1 MSDERPV
8 LERADDPGAE
18 DEPLEEV
25 RRRRRPTGE
34 PPPLPKAERW
44 RGYRWGLVVA
54 VAVVAPLLLLA
65 YTESAVIASWD
76 QTLARAA
83 ADARIDL
90 SVASAKAIALLGD
103 VWLLRVLR
111 WGTIAALVVLRR
123 FRHLIVFVGVVVA
136 VEGATAAMNFAIT
149 RPRPMVE
156 ILAPWSGFSHP
167 SAPVAGLAVTLLGM
181 TRTLAPSGPARI
193 RTTQFAVAAVVL
205 LALARVHLG
214 VDHVSDVVVGGAM
227 GIGAVLVTFRLIA
240 PSSLYPLRMPSGR
253 GAHVDIDD
261 RRRQAI
267 AQAVAD
273 QLGWRVTAIE
283 PIGRAGSAGSTPLE
297 LTVRGHDRPEVF
309 AKLYS
314 RQHVRSDFAYK
325 LVRTLLYGR
334 LEDEAPFTN
343 VRRLVLYEDH
353 MSRVLRDAG
362 IPTPTPHGVV
372 EITPEREYLI
382 LFDLLDGEELTDA
395 AVDDTV
401 INDGLRMVQ
410 NLWAAG
416 VAHRDLKPSNL
427 MLVDGRLH
435 AIDTAFAQLRPTPW
449 RQAVDL
455 GAMMLSLALRSD
467 PDRVYARACEHFREE
482 ELGEAVAATRG
493 FVIPTQLREML
504 AEDERDLM
512 GRLAELAPTHPPIR
526 LHRWGARRLGLLVA
540 VVVGLAVG
548 GVVIAAALRT
558 ADLL

>member
-1 MSDERPV
+1 
-8 LERADDPGAE
+8 
-18 DEPLEEV
+18 
-25 RRRRRPTGE
+25 
-34 PPPLPKAERW
+34 
-44 RGYRWGLVVA
+44 
-54 VAVVAPLLLLA
+54 
-65 YTESAVIASWD
+65 
-76 QTLARAA
+76 
-83 ADARIDL
+83 
-90 SVASAKAIALLGD
+90 
-103 VWLLRVLR
+103 
-111 WGTIAALVVLRR
+111 
-123 FRHLIVFVGVVVA
+123 
-136 VEGATAAMNFAIT
+136 
-149 RPRPMVE
+149 
-156 ILAPWSGFSHP
+156 
-167 SAPVAGLAVTLLGM
+167 
-181 TRTLAPSGPARI
+181 
-193 RTTQFAVAAVVL
+193 
-205 LALARVHLG
+205 
-214 VDHVSDVVVGGAM
+214 
-227 GIGAVLVTFRLIA
+227 
-240 PSSLYPLRMPSGR
+240 
-253 GAHVDIDD
+253 
-261 RRRQAI
+261 
-267 AQAVAD
+267 
-273 QLGWRVTAIE
+273 
-283 PIGRAGSAGSTPLE
+283 
-297 LTVRGHDRPEVF
+297 
-309 AKLYS
+309 
-314 RQHVRSDFAYK
+314 
-325 LVRTLLYGR
+325 
-334 LEDEAPFTN
+334 
-343 VRRLVLYEDH
+343 